1 MLKSVFKN
9 KELKKKV
16 FITIIVLIFVEFLTN
31 IPAPGINK
39 EMLSQFYSSD
49 IGQSLGFMTLF
60 SGNSLSKMSMFI
72 LGISPFITASIILQ
86 LFRVAFPRLDE
97 MAKDGKQGEEKYKR
111 INYMLGGVF
120 SILQSIPVAHSFK
133 KSGILADDS
142 IRCIITVCISLIIGS
157 LIFMFLGS
165 IIDKFGLKNGIS
177 LILMVNIISRIPKDV
192 KVIFEMYSV
201 NNFARGILAVII
213 AFIIFSFLS
222 IWTIFLQDGEK
233 RIATQYSGRVSNQKI
248 QGKNTSYIPIKVN
261 VAGVMPVIFTMNI
274 FQIYSLII
282 NLLDIEKKSI
292 AFEIAR
298 AFNTK
303 YWFNKENMI
312 YSVGIILYAA
322 LLIFF
327 QYFYSIIQFDT
338 EKISK
343 DLKKNGGVVVG
354 IRPGKST
361 QEFLDKKLKSITAVG
376 SILLFVVAVIPV
388 LIFAF
393 FNLQSLSLGGTS
405 IIIIVGVMN
414 QVYKEIESE
423 CLQNTQ
429 NSSFLSKP
437 PEEDPDFKNR

>member
-31 IPAPGINK
+31 IPSPGINK

-60 SGNSLSKMSMFI
+60 SGNSLSNMSMFI

-133 KSGILADDS
+133 KSGILTDDS
-142 IRCIITVCISLIIGS
+142 IRCIMTVCISLIIGS

-177 LILMVNIISRIPKDV
+177 LILMTNIISRIPKDV
-192 KVIFEMYSV
+192 KIIFKMYSV

-233 RIATQYSGRVSNQKI
+233 RIVTQYSGRVSNQKI

-292 AFEIAR
+292 AFEIAH
-298 AFNTK
+298 ALNTK
-303 YWFNKENMI
+303 YWFNKENMF

-354 IRPGKST
+354 IRPGKPT
-361 QEFLDKKLKSITAVG
+361 QEFLDKKLKSITVVG
-376 SILLFVVAVIPV
+376 SILLFVVAVVPV
-388 LIFAF
+388 LIFTF
-393 FNLQSLSLGGTS
+393 FNLQLLSLGGTS

-414 QVYKEIESE
+414 QVYKEVESE

-429 NSSFLSKP
+429 NSSFL
-437 PEEDPDFKNR
+437 F